1 MINTTEQLYRAAHR
15 FRIIADEGAQMLR
28 APAFEMAEH
37 ARASY
42 GPHATVKEWAP
53 PGGLVLARSVI
64 THDHSEF
71 WLRSDLL
78 DKAVAALAA
87 ERADSDRIVAEVAG
101 WIRRTDAEGAQ
112 RSGMTV
118 DAYRA
123 KRLADGMR
131 WDKRRA
137 KQRAG
142 GM

>member
-15 FRIIADEGAQMLR
+15 FRIIADEGAQMLK

-42 GPHATVKEWAP
+42 GPHATVKEWAV
-53 PGGLVLARSVI
+53 PGGLVLARSVV
-64 THDHSEF
+64 THDHAEY

-87 ERADSDRIVAEVAG
+87 EQADSNRIISEVAG
-101 WIRRTDAEGAQ
+101 WIRRTDAEGAA
-112 RSGMTV
+112 RTGMTI
-118 DAYRA
+118 DAFRA
-123 KRLADGMR
+123 RRLRDGMA

-142 GM
+142 S